1 MSTGAATQNLF
12 DPRVIDLLGEWRNK
26 DILLLPIVNY
36 GSQKFAY
43 HNICRHQ
50 ETFH

>member
-1 MSTGAATQNLF
+1 MYLIQG
-12 DPRVIDLLGEWRNK
+12 LLIYLEKWRNK

>member
-1 MSTGAATQNLF
+1 MYLIQG
-12 DPRVIDLLGEWRNK
+12 LLIYLEKWRNK

-36 GSQKFAY
+36 GFQKFAY